1 MKIKYKIAT
10 LFSVVCAVIIGLT
23 GIFLYF
29 LFADNLEDQFQDRL
43 LERAII
49 AGEVLL
55 EKDEFSSRKYE
66 AIKARYL
73 QNLSREEV
81 YYVYAEEGNVDYTTV
96 PKKFRNRRAIETSV
110 NKGYSYFKQD
120 DLQVCSLF
128 YQDNEGDYII
138 LLAARD
144 DEGAAQ
150 LVFLRNALLG
160 IILGGILFIAAFSLI
175 FAKHILK
182 PINSMITKVQ
192 GISGSNLQARLYEGK
207 GKDEISRLA
216 QTFNGMLSRLENSF
230 QTQKSFIHNASHELR
245 TPLTVIL
252 GEAEY
257 ALKKENLD
265 PEQKL
270 AFKKIFQE
278 ADHLRQLLNSL
289 LQLSE
294 MKNDNLKTN
303 FKILRIDELVQQ
315 VVIKMNADLEGANI
329 KLEYGNT
336 QNLTAGSYEI
346 LGNEIWMEI
355 AVTNVLNNA
364 IKYSGNK
371 PVRVLLFD
379 QNGMVN
385 VQFEDKGIGINEKE
399 LDKIFLPFYR
409 GQNVRPK
416 KGYGIGLT
424 LTKNII
430 KIHKGEILIK
440 SIEKQGSIVLVQLPR
455 AS

>member
-10 LFSVVCAVIIGLT
+10 LFSITCAVIIGLT
-23 GIFLYF
+23 GIFLYY

-43 LERAII
+43 LERAVI

-73 QNLSREEV
+73 QTLSQEKV
-81 YYVYAEEGNVDYTTV
+81 FYVYAEEGKVDYTTI
-96 PKKFRNRRAIETSV
+96 PGEFRNRRAIETSIK
-110 NKGYSYFKQD
+110 NGYSFFTQG

-128 YQDNEGDYII
+128 YEDNEGDYVII
-138 LLAARD
+138 LAARD
-144 DEGAAQ
+144 NEGAAQ
-150 LVFLRNALLG
+150 LAFLRTALVG
-160 IILGGILFIAAFSLI
+160 IILGAILFIAAVSLV
-175 FAKHILK
+175 FARHILK
-182 PINSMITKVQ
+182 PINTMISKAQ
-192 GISGSNLQARLYEGK
+192 GISGSNLQARLFEGK

-216 QTFNGMLSRLENSF
+216 QTFNGMLSRLESSF
-230 QTQKSFIHNASHELR
+230 QTQKNFIHNASHELR

-265 PEQKL
+265 PEHKL
-270 AFKKIFQE
+270 AFKKIFEE

-294 MKNDNLKTN
+294 IKNDNLEAS

-315 VVIKMNADLEGANI
+315 VVIKMNADVAGANV
-329 KLEYGNT
+329 KVEYENT
-336 QNLTAGSYEI
+336 HNLTAGSYEI
-346 LGNEIWMEI
+346 LGNELWMEI
-355 AVTNVLNNA
+355 AITNVLNNA
-364 IKYSGNK
+364 IKYSGDK
-371 PVRVLLFD
+371 PVRVLLLD
-379 QNGMVN
+379 RDGMVH
-385 VQFEDKGIGINEKE
+385 VQIEDKGIGIDKNEIE
-399 LDKIFLPFYR
+399 KIFLPFYR
-409 GQNVRPK
+409 GKNVRPR
-416 KGYGIGLT
+416 KGYGIGLA

-430 KIHKGEILIK
+430 NIHNGKISIK
-440 SIEKQGSIVLVQLPR
+440 SIEKSGSIVLIKIPR